1 MILSTILLALGFAWL
16 MVETDWLR
24 IRLPYGSIPVQSI
37 EQRKHRP
44 SFELSRATQVKTCQ
58 YPETKLL
65 AEFCKSTEIQNKVVK
80 EAWKHREPN
89 SIFSSRFRNSYQQMI
104 IGGHKVILLATSSK
118 LYDTIAEIQKT
129 ADSKP
134 RKFVAKSPPLPLFVE
149 TVSIGSHREL
159 DDNPIYRHPI
169 NRIVNDYTTVFHDCL
184 CGKEW
189 LEAHYNDH
197 KDFEPTIELTVNE
210 KSISFN
216 GDYKTGVIKQWIK
229 DNRSVNA

>member
-1 MILSTILLALGFAWL
+1 MNISGNLLT
-16 MVETDWLR
+16 V
-24 IRLPYGSIPVQSI
+24 
-37 EQRKHRP
+37 
-44 SFELSRATQVKTCQ
+44 
-58 YPETKLL
+58 
-65 AEFCKSTEIQNKVVK
+65 
-80 EAWKHREPN
+80 N
-89 SIFSSRFRNSYQQMI
+89 SHNP
-104 IGGHKVILLATSSK
+104 K
-118 LYDTIAEIQKT
+118 LYDVIAEAVKV

-159 DDNPIYRHPI
+159 DNNPIYKHPI
-169 NRIVNDYTTVFHDCL
+169 NRIVSDYTTIFHDCL